1 MNLHSGGKYH
11 LKSMK
16 NKLSRLSCC
25 QLPNVSLCAQNQLTH
40 TVDTSE
46 DCSSVLCK
54 PHSGLVGLKDKVLLL
69 SPSRFRNSFQ
79 HI

>member
-16 NKLSRLSCC
+16 NKLSRLPCC

-40 TVDTSE
+40 TVETNE
-46 DCSSVLCK
+46 DCGSVLGI
-54 PHSGLVGLKDKVLLL
+54 PHCWSCWFKDKVLLL
-69 SPSRFRNSFQ
+69 S
-79 HI
+79 